1 MFSMKALIQRVSSST
16 VSVDGR
22 VCGTIGR
29 GLLVFLGVMRGDTDR
44 DVDYLS
50 KKVTGLRVFPDG
62 DGKMNLS
69 VLDIEGQVLT
79 VSQFTLSAN
88 MKKGN
93 RPSFDRA
100 EEPVRANRMYELF
113 IETLSGAGIK
123 VERGA
128 FGEHMDVSL
137 VNDGPVTIMIDSRN
151 GE

>member
-1 MFSMKALIQRVSSST
+1 MK
-16 VSVDGR
+16 
-22 VCGTIGR
+22 
-29 GLLVFLGVMRGDTDR
+29 GDTDR
-44 DVDYLS
+44 DIDYLS
-50 KKVTGLRVFPDG
+50 RKVAGLRVFPDG

-69 VLDIEGQVLT
+69 VIDIEGQILT

-100 EEPVRANRMYELF
+100 EEPDRANRMYELF
-113 IETLSGAGIK
+113 MERLSGAGIK
-123 VERGA
+123 AERGV

>member
-1 MFSMKALIQRVSSST
+1 MKALVQRVSSST
-16 VSVDGR
+16 VSVNGK

-29 GLLVFLGVMRGDTDR
+29 GLLVFLGVMKGDTDR
-44 DVDYLS
+44 DIDYLS
-50 KKVTGLRVFPDG
+50 RKVAGLRVFPDG

-69 VLDIEGQVLT
+69 VLDIEGQILT

-100 EEPVRANRMYELF
+100 EEPDRANRMYELF
-113 IETLSGAGIK
+113 MERLSGAGIK
-123 VERGA
+123 AERGV

>member
-113 IETLSGAGIK
+113 IEMLSGAGIK

>member
-1 MFSMKALIQRVSSST
+1 MKALVQRVSSST
-16 VSVDGR
+16 VSVNGK

-29 GLLVFLGVMRGDTDR
+29 GLLVFLGVMKGDTDR
-44 DVDYLS
+44 DIDYLS
-50 KKVTGLRVFPDG
+50 RKVAGLRVFPDG

-69 VLDIEGQVLT
+69 VIDIEGQILT

-100 EEPVRANRMYELF
+100 EEPDRANRMYELF
-113 IETLSGAGIK
+113 MERLSGAGIK
-123 VERGA
+123 AERGV